1 MSEQRT
7 ERVEIKLTPK
17 EVQQLDALG
26 AYLKEK
32 GILREGTRSEI
43 IRHAILVDLNMALR
57 AIEER
62 VY

>member
-1 MSEQRT
+1 MSERRT

-26 AYLKEK
+26 DYLKEK
-32 GILREGTRSEI
+32 GILREGTRSEV